1 MKKYLLTFQDE
12 TEGVVNILSLPVYPV
27 ILKGDATEQYHP
39 REIIS
44 NLVSSRK
51 VESVDYEN
59 EFRLY
64 VTYLGMYFRGFD
76 ELFEVSN
83 LNRNPIV
90 KMELID

>member
-44 NLVSSRK
+44 NLVSSGK

-64 VTYLGMYFRGFD
+64 APYLRIYFRGFD
-76 ELFEVSN
+76 ELFDVSN
-83 LNRNPIV
+83 LNRNSIV
-90 KMELID
+90 KLKLVD